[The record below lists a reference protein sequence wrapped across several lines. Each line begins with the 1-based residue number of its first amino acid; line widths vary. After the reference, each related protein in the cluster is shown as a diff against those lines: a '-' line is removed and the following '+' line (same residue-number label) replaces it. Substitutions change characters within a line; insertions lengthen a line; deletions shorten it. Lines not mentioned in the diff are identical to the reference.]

1 MLIRR
6 PRCWWFVALLPVIA
20 AGCPQNERSDKA
32 AEKLPFAG
40 QEIRIS
46 VPAGMGLQ
54 TAWDGPLNEWAAQT
68 GAKYILNE
76 VPVLPGSERPSLLSN
91 TGSET
96 LAIFPFD
103 LAVELIGAGELAPV
117 PKQVLQAGD
126 DGLDWHD
133 LFAGLREKLAANKGR
148 PMFVPLA
155 APVLVCYYRQD
166 LLKAANL
173 SPPQTWEE
181 YQQLLDNLESWA
193 PGLTASEPWSD
204 SFRATMFLARAVSSA
219 QHPAH
224 YSLFF
229 DIETGQPLIDSPA
242 FVRALES
249 ARAAVQKMP
258 ADVLQYGPQECRRE
272 ILQGRA
278 AMVIAFESADS
289 GIAAHS
295 RDRSDQ
301 SIERDRDISL
311 GFIRLPGSR
320 EVYDASRHVWES
332 APDKGI
338 HRVTLTGFG
347 GWAVGCWAR
356 QSQMQIEASWNALIQ
371 VAGPRLSSGLPVGL
385 AGLCRDSQL
394 AGASSF
400 VGTEIDG
407 IEAGAYATA
416 VAQSLRDD
424 RLVAELPFAVR
435 EELRDALSRA
445 IASAFSNS
453 ATPAE
458 ALGAAAVAWRATV
471 DRFGKDRLRDN
482 YRISLGLSPKP
493 GRE

>member
-1 MLIRR
+1 M
-6 PRCWWFVALLPVIA
+6 
-20 AGCPQNERSDKA
+20 
-32 AEKLPFAG
+32 
-40 QEIRIS
+40 
-46 VPAGMGLQ
+46 
-54 TAWDGPLNEWAAQT
+54 
-68 GAKYILNE
+68 
-76 VPVLPGSERPSLLSN
+76 LPGSERPSLFSN
-91 TGSET
+91 ASSET
-96 LAIFPFD
+96 LAIFPLD
-103 LAVELIGAGELAPV
+103 RAVELIGAGDLAPI

-133 LFAGLREKLAANKGR
+133 LFAGLREKLATNKGR
-148 PMFVPLA
+148 PMLVPLA

-224 YSLFF
+224 YSFFF
-229 DIETGQPLIDSPA
+229 DIETGEPLIDSPA

-249 ARAAVQKMP
+249 AKTALQRMPSAV
-258 ADVLQYGPQECRRE
+258 LHFGPQDCRRE

-278 AMVIAFESADS
+278 ALAVACEPS
-289 GIAAHS
+289 GSGMAVQS
-295 RDRSDQ
+295 RDQSDQ
-301 SIERDRDISL
+301 SIERAQNISL

-347 GWAVGCWAR
+347 GWAVGCSAR
-356 QSQMQIEASWNALIQ
+356 QSQMQIEAAWNALIQ
-371 VAGPRLSSGLPVGL
+371 VAGPRLSSALPVGL

-407 IEAGAYATA
+407 GEAGMYATA
-416 VAQSLRDD
+416 VSQNLRDD

-445 IASAFSNS
+445 LASAFSNS
-453 ATPAE
+453 ETPAE
-458 ALGAAAVAWRATV
+458 ALGAAAAAWRATV
-471 DRFGKDRLRDN
+471 NRFGKNRLRDN
-482 YRISLGLSPKP
+482 YRMSLGLSPMP